1 MKKSINSEFY
11 NLLYKDDW
19 AWADQAVLDSSLGKF
34 MAIQKQCEQIQ
45 GNLSL
50 TCVDTLTSLT

>member
-19 AWADQAVLDSSLGKF
+19 AGADQAVLDSSFGKF